1 MAAPAS
7 VSMLLLRNVPL
18 FSVLPENQ
26 LGLLTGAVT
35 RKSFPRGTTIIA
47 AGDVTDSLYV
57 VISGRLKVMI
67 SDDEGREVILAIL
80 GPNEF
85 FGEMGLID
93 DAPRSASV
101 VALEACELLSL
112 SKRDFRRCLAENFE
126 MAMTVMRGLVTRL
139 READQKIGS
148 LALMDVYGRVAHLLL
163 EMAETVDGRKVVTK
177 KLAKQDIAKMIGA
190 SREMV
195 SRVMKDLQSG
205 GYIEVRPGSIFLHDS
220 ILTID

>member
-1 MAAPAS
+1 MTAPAS

-26 LGLLTGAVT
+26 IGLLTSAVS

-47 AGDVTDSLYV
+47 AGDVTESLYV
-57 VISGRLKVMI
+57 IISGRLKVMI

-101 VALEACELLSL
+101 AALEACELLSL
-112 SKRDFRRCLAENFE
+112 SKRDFKRCLADNFE
-126 MAMTVMRGLVTRL
+126 MAMTVMKGLVKRL
-139 READQKIGS
+139 READAKIGS

-163 EMAETVDGRKVVTK
+163 EMSETVDGQKVVT
-177 KLAKQDIAKMIGA
+177 
-190 SREMV
+190 RNV
-195 SRVMKDLQSG
+195 
-205 GYIEVRPGSIFLHDS
+205 F
-220 ILTID
+220 

>member
-1 MAAPAS
+1 MAAPAG

-18 FSVLPENQ
+18 FSALPEQQ
-26 LGLLTGAVT
+26 LVLLTSAVS
-35 RKSFPRGTTIIA
+35 RRSFTRGTTIIS
-47 AGDVTDSLYV
+47 AGDVTESLYV
-57 VISGRLKVMI
+57 VVSGRLKVMM

-93 DAPRSASV
+93 DHPRSATV
-101 VALEACELLSL
+101 VAIEACELLTL
-112 SKRDFRRCLAENFE
+112 SKRDFKSCLAENFE
-126 MAMTVMRGLVTRL
+126 MAMTVMRGLVKRL

-148 LALMDVYGRVAHLLL
+148 LALMDVYGRVARLLL
-163 EMAETVDGRKVVTK
+163 EMAETVNGQKVVTK

-205 GYIEVRPGSIFLHDS
+205 GFIEVRPGSILLRDT

>member
-1 MAAPAS
+1 MAAPAG

-18 FSVLPENQ
+18 FSALPEQQ
-26 LGLLTGAVT
+26 LVLLTSAVS

-47 AGDVTDSLYV
+47 AGDVTESLYV
-57 VISGRLKVMI
+57 VVSGRLKVMM
-67 SDDEGREVILAIL
+67 SDDEGREVILAML

-93 DAPRSASV
+93 DHPRSASV
-101 VALEACELLSL
+101 VTVEACEVLTLA
-112 SKRDFRRCLAENFE
+112 KRDFKSCLAENFE
-126 MAMTVMRGLVTRL
+126 MAMTVMRGLVKRL

-148 LALMDVYGRVAHLLL
+148 LALMDVYGRVARLLL
-163 EMAETVDGRKVVTK
+163 EMAETVNGQKVITK

-195 SRVMKDLQSG
+195 SRVMKDLQAG
-205 GYIEVRPGSIFLHDS
+205 GFIEVRPGSIFLRDT